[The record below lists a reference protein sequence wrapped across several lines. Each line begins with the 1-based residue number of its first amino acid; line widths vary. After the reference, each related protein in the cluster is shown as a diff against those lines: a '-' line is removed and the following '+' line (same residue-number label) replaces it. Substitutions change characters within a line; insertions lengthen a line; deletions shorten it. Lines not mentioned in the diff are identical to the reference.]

1 MDQRSTATA
10 PGSPDLSLTEAATQ
24 FSPEGAFLDTA
35 SYGLAPDT
43 AALALEEAI
52 DTWRTGRATAGGY
65 DPYVSEARALFAR
78 LVGVGSG
85 DVAVGSQASAFAGLV
100 AASLPA
106 GSEVV
111 TADCEF
117 TSVLFPFLAQERRGV
132 RVRLVPLADLPEAI
146 DARTSLAALS
156 AVQSCDGRVADLA
169 AVRDAAAGVG
179 ARTFVDATQA
189 CGWLP
194 FDASRFDYVVCSAY
208 KWLLAPR
215 GAAFFAVRPER
226 LDALI
231 PHHAGWY
238 AGEDV
243 WTSIYG
249 GPLRLARSARR
260 LDLSP
265 AWLAWIGAVPA
276 LRLLDQVGV
285 AAIHAHDVAL
295 ADRFRAGLGMPPSD
309 SAIVS
314 VPGIADASDRL
325 TRAGVTASV
334 RAGAVRVAF
343 HLYSTEADVD
353 RAVEALTSWTS
364 WTS

>member
-1 MDQRSTATA
+1 MDLRSTTTA
-10 PGSPDLSLTEAATQ
+10 AGSRNLPLTEAATL
-24 FSPEGAFLDTA
+24 FAPESTFLDTA
-35 SYGLAPDT
+35 SYGLAPAT
-43 AALALEEAI
+43 AALALEEAV
-52 DTWRTGRATAGGY
+52 DTWRSGRATAGGY

-78 LVGVGSG
+78 LVGVDTGN
-85 DVAVGSQASAFAGLV
+85 VAVGSQASAFAGLV
-100 AASLPA
+100 AASLPE

-132 RVRLVPLADLPEAI
+132 RVRLVPLSDLPAAI
-146 DARTSLAALS
+146 DTRTCLVAVS

-169 AVRDAAAGVG
+169 AVRDAAAAVG

-194 FDASRFDYVVCSAY
+194 LDAARFDYVVCSAY

-215 GAAFFAVRPER
+215 GATFFTVRSER
-226 LDALI
+226 LDALV

-249 GPLRLARSARR
+249 GPLRLARTARR
-260 LDLSP
+260 FDLSP
-265 AWLAWIGAVPA
+265 AWLAWVGAAPA

-285 AAIHAHDVAL
+285 AAIHAHNLAL

-353 RAVEALTSWTS
+353 RALEALTA
-364 WTS
+364 